1 MTRNVLIYRI
11 STGLLTVMMVGGS
24 AMYFFNYDEVS
35 ATFTKLGYPTYIV
48 YPLAVAK
55 LLGLVA
61 IWTRKLETL
70 KNLAYAG
77 YFFDFILA
85 FFAHVMAG
93 DEGFAPALVATVLV
107 SVSYYSGERLSERRT
122 QQLVASGWT

>member
-1 MTRNVLIYRI
+1 MTRNVLVYRI
-11 STGLLTVMMVGGS
+11 STGLLTVMMVGGP

-35 ATFTKLGYPTYIV
+35 ATFTKLGYPTYII

-61 IWTRKLETL
+61 ILTRKIEIL

-77 YFFDFILA
+77 FFYDFILA

-93 DEGFAPALVATVLV
+93 DPEFAGSLVATVLV
-107 SVSYYSGERLSERRT
+107 SVSYYTGEKLPTR
-122 QQLVASGWT
+122 A

>member
-1 MTRNVLIYRI
+1 MTRNTLLYRI
-11 STGLLTVMMVGGS
+11 STGLLSVMMVGGP
-24 AMYFFNYDEVS
+24 AMYFFDHEEVS
-35 ATFTKLGYPTYIV
+35 ATFTKLGYPTYII

-61 IWTRKLETL
+61 IWTRKVEML

-85 FFAHVMAG
+85 FFAHVMVG
-93 DEGFAPALVATVLV
+93 DPEFAPSLVATALV
-107 SVSYYSGERLSERRT
+107 SLSYYSGEKL
-122 QQLVASGWT
+122 QP